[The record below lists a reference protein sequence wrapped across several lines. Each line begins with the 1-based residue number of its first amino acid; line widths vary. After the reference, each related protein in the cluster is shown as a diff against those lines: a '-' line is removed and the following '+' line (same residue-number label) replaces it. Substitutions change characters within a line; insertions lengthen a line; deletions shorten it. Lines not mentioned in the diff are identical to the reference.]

1 MPERKLVG
9 WKVAKLSA
17 DVASIRYR
25 AMLPV
30 LELEGRGMD
39 ARIFSHASPDNLQG
53 LDCLVIVKS
62 FTPDDFFLVCA
73 AHKRGIPVVID
84 LCDNIFIEG
93 YGKKAGVRSSLPAL
107 HFDQMAALA
116 SAVVVT
122 TAPLADVVRSRLG
135 DGCRVFVIPDGI
147 EDERLLARMV
157 VKLRAAAHRERE
169 GISARS
175 ARRFTSLRR
184 RMGILRT
191 AELGPYLLNAI
202 GLALRSRRQQ
212 LLRRLASRPN
222 PDSRVA
228 QRLPAP
234 AATGQAANIV
244 TLPVKR
250 ILWFGH
256 HGASYARFGVVDLLT
271 VQADLE
277 AIAAEFDVE
286 LVVVTNS
293 PAKYEQLVRPMAI
306 PSRYVEW
313 SSDAVQTE
321 LRRAAV
327 TIIPNSLDAFSLCKS
342 ANRAVLS
349 LLSGVPVVATRT
361 PALQEL
367 DACLTPGDFREGLR
381 TCLGSSPEALV
392 DREKVRAFID
402 SLYGGRIIG
411 DRWQEVIDSARV
423 AAPRDPG
430 KYRLAIVIQMP
441 LDWLLLRPVVEEALA
456 RGTSVLG
463 IVNLDLPGDPADIC
477 AKLTGMGAGLL
488 PVRSEHVDTIM
499 LPASLKAL
507 LFASESSLVPHRF
520 AHRLARKG
528 AAAGLFTATMQHGYE
543 APGLTYHDWLH
554 SARKIRFASKRVY
567 LWGDMSTL
575 CSTVPRAT
583 AAKCLPVG
591 GPPLPRAAIP
601 ALHPGTPRQ
610 PVIGIFENLH
620 WHRYPESYRAFFMAG
635 VAALAQRF
643 TDVRFVVH
651 THPAGRWLTSR
662 ESRELAGIDNLVLVD
677 PDGDAATG
685 ESLARILAGLDGII
699 STPSSV
705 VVHAA
710 QRGLPVGLVSAGVD
724 TARYAPL
731 FDIAVEQDWF
741 RFVNMLRDDAERQ
754 TLQQKSGRFVAA
766 ALHPADS
773 VVRIVDDLFRNM

>member
-1 MPERKLVG
+1 MSERKLVG

-39 ARIFSHASPDNLQG
+39 ARLFSHASPDNLQG

-62 FTPDDFFLVCA
+62 FTPDDFFLVCEA
-73 AHKRGIPVVID
+73 RKRGIPVVID

-107 HFDQMAALA
+107 HFDQMARLA

-135 DGCRVFVIPDGI
+135 GGCRVFVIPDGV
-147 EDERLLARMV
+147 EDEQLLARMGV
-157 VKLRAAAHRERE
+157 RLRAAAYRERE
-169 GISARS
+169 SLSTRS
-175 ARRFTSLRR
+175 ARRFVSLRR
-184 RMGILRT
+184 RLGILRT
-191 AELGPYLLNAI
+191 AELGPYLINAM
-202 GLALRSRRQQ
+202 GFALRSHR
-212 LLRRLASRPN
+212 
-222 PDSRVA
+222 
-228 QRLPAP
+228 QRLMRRFAARANPGARPAAPRPAP
-234 AATGQAANIV
+234 VADGPAADVVAASA
-244 TLPVKR
+244 KR

-256 HGASYARFGVVDLLT
+256 HGAGYARFGVTDLLT

-277 AIAAEFDVE
+277 AIAGEFDVE

-293 PAKYEQLVRPMAI
+293 RAKYDQLVRPMAI
-306 PSRYVEW
+306 RSRYVEW

-321 LRRAAV
+321 MRRAAV

-349 LLSGVPVVATRT
+349 LLNGVPVVATRT

-367 DACLTPGDFREGLR
+367 DACLAPGDFRTGLR
-381 TCLGSSPEALV
+381 TCLASRPDALV
-392 DREKVRAFID
+392 DREKVRALID

-411 DRWQEVIDSARV
+411 DRWQDVIGSARV
-423 AAPRDPG
+423 AGSNDLDQ
-430 KYRLAIVIQMP
+430 YRLGVVIQMP
-441 LDWLLLRPVVEEALA
+441 LDWLLLRPVVEEALI

-463 IVNLDLPGDPADIC
+463 IVNLDFPGDLSEIC
-477 AKLTGMGAGLL
+477 AKLADMGVGML
-488 PVRSEHVDTIM
+488 PVRSEHIDTM
-499 LPASLKAL
+499 VLPASLKAL
-507 LFASESSLVPHRF
+507 LFASESSLAPHRF
-520 AHRLARKG
+520 AHQLARKG

-543 APGLTYHDWLH
+543 TPGLTYHDWLH
-554 SARKIRFASKRVY
+554 SARKIRFASERIY
-567 LWGDMSTL
+567 LWGDLSTL
-575 CSTVPRAT
+575 CPSVPRAT
-583 AAKCLPVG
+583 VAKCLPVG
-591 GPPLPRAAIP
+591 GPSL
-601 ALHPGTPRQ
+601 PGTARMETRSGAQRQ

-620 WHRYPESYRAFFMAG
+620 WHRYPRSYRAFFVAG
-635 VAALAQRF
+635 LMALAKRF
-643 TDVRFVVH
+643 TDVRFVAH
-651 THPAGRWLTSR
+651 THPAGRWLTGR
-662 ESRELAGIDNLVLVD
+662 ESRVLAGIDNLVLVD

-685 ESLARILAGLDGII
+685 ESLARILAGLDAII

-724 TARYAPL
+724 TARYEPL
-731 FDIAVEQDWF
+731 FAIAVEQDWF

-773 VVRIVDDLFRNM
+773 VARIVDDLFRNM